1 MEVILLENI
10 SNLGRLGDTV
20 TVKPGYARNFLIPQH
35 RAVSATPENIAKFE
49 AQRAELEQ
57 RQDDTLAAAEARAR
71 ALADVEVSIARRAGT
86 EGRLFG
92 SVGTQDI
99 AEVISGAGGVEI
111 KKHEVQLPSG
121 PLRQIG
127 EYEIHLRFHADVE
140 ASVKVSV
147 VAEA

>member
-1 MEVILLENI
+1 MEVILLEKI
-10 SNLGRLGDTV
+10 PNLGSLGDTV
-20 TVKPGYARNFLIPQH
+20 TVKPGYARNFLVPQH

-57 RQDDTLAAAEARAR
+57 RQADTLAAAQARVN

-99 AEVISGAGGVEI
+99 ADAISARGVEI
-111 KKHEVQLPSG
+111 GKHEVQLPSG

-127 EYEIHLRFHADVE
+127 DYEIRLRFHADVE

-147 VAEA
+147 VPEA

>member
-49 AQRAELEQ
+49 TQRAELEQ

-99 AEVISGAGGVEI
+99 AEVISGAGVEI

-127 EYEIHLRFHADVE
+127 EYEIHVRFHADVE